1 MEISSLAARAVTEP
15 AANGTWTASL
25 DVTTYVVYAVALLL
39 LTSVALFIKVV
50 FFNKRPQKMALVFM
64 LVAVPLY
71 LIYYDDRIR
80 VLIPRFEA
88 RSWADVLVGRW
99 SATERFDPHF
109 HSDITPAIM
118 VGVILLFHM
127 IVLQRLAAR
136 ERLQRIANLTST
148 FFAGSTAATML
159 GGTIVSTFHLGWP
172 GAVGIGVGFALIYL
186 GALALF
192 AALVELI
199 AALAELAWVWI
210 KRQVFK
216 IATLITRA
224 ANWISSL
231 GGRLVSRALIE
242 RIRAETA
249 AQEGRFLK
257 EQDDQDQRLIE
268 AYIRDLERKRQA
280 RLKAMREK
288 YGDDDSIAELRAL
301 IAPKSGSS
309 EAETPTAPTP
319 TAAADDYTPPPP
331 RDPFETAAAPSAA
344 PAGAESSSTAAV
356 SAGSDEPT
364 TKQQPQA

>member
-1 MEISSLAARAVTEP
+1 MNISSLAAF
-15 AANGTWTASL
+15 AAESDEGPRTANF
-25 DVTTYVVYAVALLL
+25 DVTTWVVFAVALLL
-39 LTSVALFIKVV
+39 LTSVILFIKVV
-50 FFNKRPQKMALVFM
+50 FFNKRPQKLALIFM
-64 LVAVPLY
+64 LLAVPLY
-71 LIYYDDRIR
+71 LIYYDDRFR
-80 VLIPRFEA
+80 NIPGFDAFQA
-88 RSWADVLVGRW
+88 RSWAGPLVRQW
-99 SATERFDPHF
+99 SATERFDANF
-109 HSDITPAIM
+109 NSDITPAIM
-118 VGVILLFHM
+118 VGLILLFHM

-159 GGTIVSTFHLGWP
+159 GGTIVSTFHLGWQ

-192 AALVELI
+192 AAMVELL

-210 KRQVFK
+210 KRQIFK

-249 AQEGRFLK
+249 AQEGTFIK

-268 AYIRDLERKRQA
+268 AYIHDLDRKRQA

-288 YGDDDSIAELRAL
+288 YGDEDSVAELRAL
-301 IAPKSGSS
+301 VAPAAG
-309 EAETPTAPTP
+309 AAVGAAAA
-319 TAAADDYTPPPP
+319 TAASADGELTNTEPMPAVEDYGPPPPPP
-331 RDPFETAAAPSAA
+331 RDPFDTAATPAA
-344 PAGAESSSTAAV
+344 ST
-356 SAGSDEPT
+356 GSEEPT
-364 TKQQPQA
+364 TQQQ

>member
-1 MEISSLAARAVTEP
+1 MDISSFGALAEP
-15 AANGTWTASL
+15 ASDETWTAPL
-25 DVTTYVVYAVALLL
+25 DITTYVVFAVALLL
-39 LTSVALFIKVV
+39 LTSVVLFIKVV

-64 LVAVPLY
+64 LLAVPLY
-71 LIYYDDRIR
+71 LVYYDDRFRNIFTDA
-80 VLIPRFEA
+80 FEA
-88 RSWADVLVGRW
+88 RSWLGPLVSQW
-99 SATERFDPHF
+99 SATERFDADF
-109 HSDITPAIM
+109 QSDITPAIM
-118 VGVILLFHM
+118 VGLILLFHM

-159 GGTIVSTFHLGWP
+159 GGTIVSTFHLGWQ

-192 AALVELI
+192 AALVELL

-210 KRQVFK
+210 KRQIFK
-216 IATLITRA
+216 VATLITRA

-249 AQEGRFLK
+249 AQEGTFLK

-268 AYIRDLERKRQA
+268 AYIHDLDRKRQA

-288 YGDDDSIAELRAL
+288 YGDEDSIAELRAL
-301 IAPKSGSS
+301 VKPAGDGG
-309 EAETPTAPTP
+309 
-319 TAAADDYTPPPP
+319 AAA
-331 RDPFETAAAPSAA
+331 ESAP
-344 PAGAESSSTAAV
+344 
-356 SAGSDEPT
+356 DEPT
-364 TKQQPQA
+364 TQQQPK

>member
-1 MEISSLAARAVTEP
+1 MDMPSLATLAAEADEEAAAVT
-15 AANGTWTASL
+15 L
-25 DVTTYVVYAVALLL
+25 DITTYVVFAVALLL
-39 LTSVALFIKVV
+39 LTSVILFIKVV
-50 FFNKRPQKMALVFM
+50 FFNKRPQKMALIFM
-64 LVAVPLY
+64 LLAVPLY

-80 VLIPRFEA
+80 LIPGFDRFEM
-88 RSWADVLVGRW
+88 RSWAGPLVSRW
-99 SATERFDPHF
+99 SATERFDANF
-109 HSDITPAIM
+109 NSDITPAIM
-118 VGVILLFHM
+118 VGLILLFHM

-192 AALVELI
+192 AAMVELL

-216 IATLITRA
+216 VATLITRA

-249 AQEGRFLK
+249 AQEGTFLK

-268 AYIRDLERKRQA
+268 AYIHDLDRKRQA

-288 YGDDDSIAELRAL
+288 YGDDDSIAELRA
-301 IAPKSGSS
+301 IVAGGGAAAGAAAATAGSGTMAST
-309 EAETPTAPTP
+309 EPADTAPMATVDADTP
-319 TAAADDYTPPPP
+319 VPPP
-331 RDPFETAAAPSAA
+331 RDPFDTAATPAATSA
-344 PAGAESSSTAAV
+344 G
-356 SAGSDEPT
+356 GSDEPT
-364 TKQQPQA
+364 TQQQ

>member
-1 MEISSLAARAVTEP
+1 MDMPSLASLAVEADE
-15 AANGTWTASL
+15 AAVAL
-25 DVTTYVVYAVALLL
+25 DVTTYVVYGVALLL
-39 LTSVALFIKVV
+39 LTSVILFIKVV

-64 LVAVPLY
+64 LLAVPLY

-80 VLIPRFEA
+80 LIPGFDRFEM
-88 RSWADVLVGRW
+88 RSWAGPLVSRW
-99 SATERFDPHF
+99 SATERFDANF
-109 HSDITPAIM
+109 NSDITPAIM
-118 VGVILLFHM
+118 VGIILLFHM

-192 AALVELI
+192 AALVELL

-216 IATLITRA
+216 VATLITRA

-249 AQEGRFLK
+249 AQEGQFLK

-288 YGDDDSIAELRAL
+288 YGDEDSIAELRAL
-301 IAPKSGSS
+301 ITPKGGDGA
-309 EAETPTAPTP
+309 EAEKPSAPAP
-319 TAAADDYTPPPP
+319 STAADYTPPPP
-331 RDPFETAAAPSAA
+331 RDPFETAAAPASAEA
-344 PAGAESSSTAAV
+344 SG
-356 SAGSDEPT
+356 SASDGSDEPT
-364 TKQQPQA
+364 TKQQPQQ